1 MAWTTKHLW
10 SPVGG
15 SRTLCGKE
23 ARLWPGGTILNAC
36 CTDDEA
42 AVTCKACRKI
52 IVACNRAVSSHED
65 TCTLCERPRGEGKG
79 QCSYEGCR
87 GCKIVQGRLQL
98 QTVRKALDREAGQ

>member
-10 SPVGG
+10 SPAGG

-23 ARLWPGGTILNAC
+23 ARLWPNGTIFNAC

-42 AVTCKACRKI
+42 LVKCKQCRRIIDAV
-52 IVACNRAVSSHED
+52 NRAVKEPEPGD
-65 TCTLCERPRGEGKG
+65 TCALCERPVGEGKG
-79 QCSYEGCR
+79 RCAYQGCR

-98 QTVRKALDREAGQ
+98 EAIRSGEKSE